1 MLPVLD
7 ILNHRPHTPIAWLR
21 LADRVAFVCE
31 PGFAGAAAG
40 AEVFN
45 NYGAKSNEELLLGFG
60 FVLADPRNEHDTL
73 SLVAA
78 PFAAPAELA
87 GEAAGP
93 GGSDAG
99 GGGGGGTGDAGG
111 GGSGG
116 GDDDEDEDGE
126 RAEDAR
132 SRQNLASL
140 VGAAELPSRFVL
152 RRAASSSAPAATG
165 DVASASLPGE
175 LLMLMRAGGMCPLQL
190 ALAAGACRASA
201 SPRAAARALLSR
213 GLSETAERRALEQL
227 CGLLRRK
234 LGVLEAAQPW
244 LLHIGD
250 TSASA
255 GGADA
260 GAGAGARWAATVA
273 GAAGPGQLRGAGSAL
288 ELPAPS
294 AAPPCV
300 SPAAAAADP
309 QRAAYRRFMARAY
322 VRGQHDILL
331 DALSEV
337 GALLDPARLAARRFA
352 LPDGA
357 CALELAP
364 GAAGLPASA
373 FEEDGLAGGG
383 GGGEDDGDV
392 AAFACSDC
400 IADDEDGGE
409 DEGEEEEEDE
419 DEGVAGDGAA
429 GGGVVGAEEDDG
441 GHDAKRRRR

>member
-93 GGSDAG
+93 GGGGAGYPG

-190 ALAAGACRASA
+190 ALVGAAGESILYPGTHFVDV
-201 SPRAAARALLSR
+201 SPRA
-213 GLSETAERRALEQL
+213 
-227 CGLLRRK
+227 
-234 LGVLEAAQPW
+234 P
-244 LLHIGD
+244 
-250 TSASA
+250 
-255 GGADA
+255 GANFTL
-260 GAGAGARWAATVA
+260 TVTVT
-273 GAAGPGQLRGAGSAL
+273 GAAPVVLAR
-288 ELPAPS
+288 
-294 AAPPCV
+294 PPPV
-300 SPAAAAADP
+300 P
-309 QRAAYRRFMARAY
+309 R
-322 VRGQHDILL
+322 
-331 DALSEV
+331 
-337 GALLDPARLAARRFA
+337 
-352 LPDGA
+352 
-357 CALELAP
+357 
-364 GAAGLPASA
+364 
-373 FEEDGLAGGG
+373 
-383 GGGEDDGDV
+383 
-392 AAFACSDC
+392 
-400 IADDEDGGE
+400 
-409 DEGEEEEEDE
+409 
-419 DEGVAGDGAA
+419 
-429 GGGVVGAEEDDG
+429 
-441 GHDAKRRRR
+441 